1 MDYRYKHPLYTANDS
16 ELALNAL
23 IEYAERNNKAEQ
35 IAVQGRFI
43 REIPQTPRDI
53 TRNLILTSYGCNIIT
68 MANYLNMQDLF
79 FSKYMPHWLKYFDAL
94 GIAAGVSFM
103 KASDFVL
110 KYVIQQCIH
119 RNMEPLTP
127 WNPSIFWNDYSYR
140 DDKMRNL
147 ANPLNGFYRA
157 SIHIPNC
164 DNYDFII
171 AMDKWHN
178 VSIPRD
184 KGRKYNLDIKIL
196 PTINPINM
204 IEITRIIHR
213 YL

>member
-1 MDYRYKHPLYTANDS
+1 MDYRYKHPIYTADDG

-23 IEYAERNNKAEQ
+23 VEYTENNNRAEQ
-35 IAVQGRFI
+35 IALQGKFI
-43 REIPQTPRDI
+43 REISQTPKDI
-53 TRNLILTSYGCNIIT
+53 TKRMVLMQYGCNIIT

-79 FSKYMPHWLKYFDAL
+79 FSKYMPHWLKYLDEI
-94 GIAAGVSFM
+94 GIKADCQFM
-103 KASDFVL
+103 KVSNFVL
-110 KYVIQQCIH
+110 KYVIQQCT
-119 RNMEPLTP
+119 RGNMEPLAQ

-157 SIHIPNC
+157 SLNIPNC

-178 VSIPRD
+178 VNIQRE
-184 KGRKYNLDIKIL
+184 KGHKYNLDIRIL
-196 PTINPINM
+196 PTINPVNM
-204 IEITRIIHR
+204 LEITRIIHR